1 MKFIKGTAMA
11 LIAGAGLALVASQA
25 LAQNSSST
33 DTSSINGNADTVEI
47 GAGISSTQID
57 ATHTSG
63 NAIAAAIAT
72 PIFTASGGASFGQ
85 GGTFSGTGPQTQGPN
100 LPAAPFGGPNGT
112 GGQLGN
118 VLNGGSFN
126 ASIDASESDTFAL
139 NHVALWIHASESE
152 VQGSS
157 TTSSTT
163 SAGVSVAGLF
173 VFGQTTAV
181 GAGGTLEDEVPNP
194 PTVSVATDTLDT
206 NSGSVALNLVAGVG
220 NQQGNNLSTLL
231 EVSGAGGT
239 TAGSN
244 SVNVEGNQTIA
255 DAGVITDAAT
265 LGGGN
270 ETATLANDVLDTN
283 SGAVAVNVGAGVGNQ
298 QVNNITLA
306 H

>member
-11 LIAGAGLALVASQA
+11 LIAGASLALVASQA

-33 DTSSINGNADTVEI
+33 DTSSINGNTESVAI

-72 PIFTASGGASFGQ
+72 PIFTASGGGSFGQ
-85 GGTFSGTGPQTQGPN
+85 GGSIGGSGPQTQGPN
-100 LPAAPFGGPNGT
+100 LPGQNGGT
-112 GGQLGN
+112 GELGH
-118 VLNGGSFN
+118 VLNGGSFH
-126 ASIDASESDTFAL
+126 ASLDPSESDTFAL
-139 NHVALWIHASESE
+139 NHVALWIVAAATET
-152 VQGSS
+152 QGSA

-173 VFGQTTAV
+173 VFGQTLAV
-181 GAGGTLEDEVPNP
+181 SSGGTLTDQTINAPGV
-194 PTVSVATDTLDT
+194 TVANDDLE
-206 NSGSVALNLVAGVG
+206 NNNGYVALNLVAGVG

-231 EVSGAGGT
+231 ETTGAGGT
-239 TAGSN
+239 TAGAN

-255 DAGVITDAAT
+255 DAGLIDDQTVA
-265 LGGGN
+265 GQ
-270 ETATLANDVLDTN
+270 ETATLGTNVLAGN
-283 SGAVAVNVGAGVGNQ
+283 AGAVAANIGAGVGNQ

>member
-1 MKFIKGTAMA
+1 MA

-33 DTSSINGNADTVEI
+33 DTSSINGNTESVVI

-85 GGTFSGTGPQTQGPN
+85 GGSIGATGPQTQGPN
-100 LPAAPFGGPNGT
+100 LPGANGSP
-112 GGQLGN
+112 GQLGN

-126 ASIDASESDTFAL
+126 ATLDPSESDTFAL
-139 NHVALWIHASESE
+139 NHVALWIVAAETE
-152 VQGSS
+152 TQGSA
-157 TTSSTT
+157 TTSSTS

-181 GAGGTLEDEVPNP
+181 SSGGTLTDNAQFAPEV
-194 PTVSVATDTLDT
+194 TVGDSDL
-206 NSGSVALNLVAGVG
+206 NNNNGNVALNLVAGVG

-231 EVSGAGGT
+231 ETTGAGGT
-239 TAGSN
+239 TAGAN

-255 DAGVITDAAT
+255 DAGIITDATAFGGESAT
-265 LGGGN
+265 LGTNVLAGN
-270 ETATLANDVLDTN
+270 AGNA
-283 SGAVAVNVGAGVGNQ
+283 AANVGAGVGNQ
-298 QVNNITLA
+298 QVNNVTLA

>member
-25 LAQNSSST
+25 LAQSTDSSST
-33 DTSSINGNADTVEI
+33 NTSSISGNTESVAI
-47 GAGISSTQID
+47 GAGVSSTQID

-85 GGTFSGTGPQTQGPN
+85 GGSFSGTGPQAGNNIAPS
-100 LPAAPFGGPNGT
+100 PFGGQFGS
-112 GGQLGN
+112 GGQLG
-118 VLNGGSFN
+118 VLNGGSFKGH
-126 ASIDASESDTFAL
+126 IDPSESDTFAL
-139 NHVALWIHASESE
+139 NHVALWIVAAASET
-152 VQGSS
+152 QGSA
-157 TTSSTT
+157 TTSATT

-181 GAGGTLEDEVPNP
+181 SSGGVLTDATPGAPV
-194 PTVSVATDTLDT
+194 VSVATDDLDT
-206 NSGSVALNLVAGVG
+206 NTGSVALNLVAGVG

-231 EVSGAGGT
+231 EVSGAGTT
-239 TAGSN
+239 TAGAN

-255 DAGVITDAAT
+255 DAGLITDGAVNGFESAA
-265 LGGGN
+265 
-270 ETATLANDVLDTN
+270 LANDVLDTN
-283 SGAVAVNVGAGVGNQ
+283 SGAVAVNVAAGVGNQ

>member
-33 DTSSINGNADTVEI
+33 DTSSINGNTESVVI

-85 GGTFSGTGPQTQGPN
+85 GGSIGATGPETQGPN
-100 LPAAPFGGPNGT
+100 LPGANGSP
-112 GGQLGN
+112 GQLGN
-118 VLNGGSFN
+118 VLKGGSFN
-126 ASIDASESDTFAL
+126 ATLDPSESDTFAL
-139 NHVALWIHASESE
+139 NHVALWIVAAETE
-152 VQGSS
+152 TQGSA

-181 GAGGTLEDEVPNP
+181 SSGGTLTDNAQFAPEV
-194 PTVSVATDTLDT
+194 TVGDSDL
-206 NSGSVALNLVAGVG
+206 NNNNGNVALNLVAGVG

-231 EVSGAGGT
+231 ETTGAGGT
-239 TAGSN
+239 TAGAN

-255 DAGVITDAAT
+255 DAGIITDATAFGGESAT
-265 LGGGN
+265 LGANVLAGN
-270 ETATLANDVLDTN
+270 AGNA
-283 SGAVAVNVGAGVGNQ
+283 AANVGAGVGNQ
-298 QVNNITLA
+298 QVNNVTLA

>member
-1 MKFIKGTAMA
+1 MKFIKATAMA
-11 LIAGAGLALVASQA
+11 LVAGAGLALVASQA
-25 LAQNSSST
+25 LAQSSSST
-33 DTSSINGNADTVEI
+33 STSSINGNTEDVEI

-85 GGTFSGTGPQTQGPN
+85 GGSFSGTGPQTQGPN
-100 LPAAPFGGPNGT
+100 LPAAPFGSQYGT

-126 ASIDASESDTFAL
+126 ASFDASESDTFAL
-139 NHVALWIHASESE
+139 NHVALWIHASAAET
-152 VQGSS
+152 QGSA
-157 TTSSTT
+157 TTSATT
-163 SAGVSVAGLF
+163 SAGISVAGLF

-181 GAGGTLEDEVPNP
+181 SSGGTLTDQNQFAPS
-194 PTVSVATDTLDT
+194 VSVATDDLDT
-206 NSGSVALNLVAGVG
+206 NTGSVALNLVAGVG

-231 EVSGAGGT
+231 ETSGAGGT
-239 TAGSN
+239 SAGSN

-255 DAGVITDAAT
+255 DAGLITDAT
-265 LGGGN
+265 TFGG

-283 SGAVAVNVGAGVGNQ
+283 SGAVAANIGAGVGNQ

>member
-11 LIAGAGLALVASQA
+11 LIAGASLALVASQA
-25 LAQNSSST
+25 LAQDSSST
-33 DTSSINGNADTVEI
+33 DTSSINGNTESVAI

-72 PIFTASGGASFGQ
+72 PIFTASGGGSFGQ
-85 GGTFSGTGPQTQGPN
+85 GGSIGGSGPQTQGPN
-100 LPAAPFGGPNGT
+100 LPGQNGGT
-112 GGQLGN
+112 GELGH
-118 VLNGGSFN
+118 VLNGGSFH
-126 ASIDASESDTFAL
+126 ASLDPSESDTFAL
-139 NHVALWIHASESE
+139 NHVALWIVAAATET
-152 VQGSS
+152 QGSA

-173 VFGQTTAV
+173 VFGQTLAV
-181 GAGGTLEDEVPNP
+181 SSGGTLTDQTINAPGV
-194 PTVSVATDTLDT
+194 TVANDDLE
-206 NSGSVALNLVAGVG
+206 NNNGYVALNLVAGVG

-231 EVSGAGGT
+231 ETTGAGGT
-239 TAGSN
+239 TAGAN

-255 DAGVITDAAT
+255 DAGLIDDQTVA
-265 LGGGN
+265 GQ
-270 ETATLANDVLDTN
+270 ETATLGTNVLAGN
-283 SGAVAVNVGAGVGNQ
+283 AGAVAANIGAGVGNQ

>member
-11 LIAGAGLALVASQA
+11 LIASAGLALAASQA

-100 LPAAPFGGPNGT
+100 LPASPFGGPNGS

-139 NHVALWIHASESE
+139 NHVALWIVAAATET
-152 VQGSS
+152 QGSA

-181 GAGGTLEDEVPNP
+181 SSGGTLTDQVPFAPEV
-194 PTVSVATDTLDT
+194 TVGDSDL
-206 NSGSVALNLVAGVG
+206 NNNNGYVALNLVAGVG
-220 NQQGNNLSTLL
+220 NQQGNNLSTLA
-231 EVSGAGGT
+231 EVTGAGGT

-244 SVNVEGNQTIA
+244 SVNVEGNQTLA
-255 DAGVITDAAT
+255 DAGLITDAT
-265 LGGGN
+265 TGGG
-270 ETATLANDVLDTN
+270 ETATLGANVLTGN
-283 SGAVAVNVGAGVGNQ
+283 AGAAAANVAAGVGNQ
-298 QVNNITLA
+298 QVNNVTLA

>member
-1 MKFIKGTAMA
+1 
-11 LIAGAGLALVASQA
+11 
-25 LAQNSSST
+25 
-33 DTSSINGNADTVEI
+33 
-47 GAGISSTQID
+47 
-57 ATHTSG
+57 
-63 NAIAAAIAT
+63 
-72 PIFTASGGASFGQ
+72 
-85 GGTFSGTGPQTQGPN
+85 
-100 LPAAPFGGPNGT
+100 
-112 GGQLGN
+112 
-118 VLNGGSFN
+118 
-126 ASIDASESDTFAL
+126 
-139 NHVALWIHASESE
+139 VALWIHASESE
-152 VQGSS
+152 VQGSA